1 MLLVFLGGDLVVF
14 GWHKERK
21 WNVIWGLFRD
31 KAASWN
37 LQEILHFQGP
47 SNNYLEEEHFSRNG
61 TSEGGLNYVCI
72 ISRF

>member
-37 LQEILHFQGP
+37 SRKSCIFRAQVTITWKKSILVEMALP
-47 SNNYLEEEHFSRNG
+47 KEA
-61 TSEGGLNYVCI
+61 
-72 ISRF
+72 